1 MNQLTLN
8 PREVVEYV
16 VELGK
21 EKTDKKA
28 WLLILQGIMAGAFIS
43 FGGIAF
49 LEVYAN
55 VTDPGLGL
63 LLAAAIFP
71 VGIMAILLTGL
82 ELVTSNSMVFIGVYN
97 KSCRAKRALKMLGIV
112 WAANLAG
119 AVMAA
124 LMVKGAGIL
133 SPQMI
138 SAVAEIGEAKA
149 GLAIHEMIL
158 RGILCNMLVCG
169 GVLMALSGKDN
180 ISKMAAIWLPI
191 VVFILCHA
199 EHIVANMFFLPMAYI
214 TGANIF
220 ISDIIYSFFFVS
232 VGNFIGGALIVGGYS
247 YLSQIKAMT

>member
-16 VELGK
+16 VELGN

-28 WLLILQGIMAGAFIS
+28 WLLAMQGIMAGAFIA

-49 LEVYAN
+49 LNIYAN
-55 VTDPGLGL
+55 VSDPGLGL

-71 VGIMAILLTGL
+71 IGIMAILLMGL
-82 ELVTSNSMVFIGVYN
+82 ELVTSNTMIFVGVFK
-97 KSCRAKRALKMLGIV
+97 KSCKVKKALRMLIIV
-112 WAANLAG
+112 WAANLLG
-119 AVMAA
+119 ALAIA
-124 LMVKGAGIL
+124 FLAKGANVI
-133 SPQMI
+133 SPHMTKAI
-138 SAVAEIGEAKA
+138 HSIGSAKA
-149 GLAIHEMIL
+149 GLTITEMIL

-191 VVFILCHA
+191 VVFILCQA

-214 TGANIF
+214 TGAD
-220 ISDIIYSFFFVS
+220 ISILDIIYNFFFVS
-232 VGNFIGGALIVGGYS
+232 VGNFIGGAIIISGYS
-247 YLSQIKAMT
+247 YMTQLKN